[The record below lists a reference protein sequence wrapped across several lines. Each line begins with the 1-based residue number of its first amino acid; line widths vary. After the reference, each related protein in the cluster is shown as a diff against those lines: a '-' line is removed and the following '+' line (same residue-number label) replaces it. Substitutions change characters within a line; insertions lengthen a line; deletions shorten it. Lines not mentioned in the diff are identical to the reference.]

1 MIFLILFSANDENN
15 NSQNNL
21 LKINSVQKVA
31 NVSDVPEL
39 LKESIQHFH
48 QLLAFFFKVKSL
60 KTLEMWEIFCVI
72 IPIFITIRII
82 LIF

>member
-15 NSQNNL
+15 NSQNNS

-48 QLLAFFFKVKSL
+48 QLLAFL
-60 KTLEMWEIFCVI
+60 
-72 IPIFITIRII
+72 
-82 LIF
+82 